1 MHYEIDILIVFAEA
15 DNVASSD
22 GSAGWVSQFKKFV
35 EFTLAQVSEKKPKV
49 LLKGEF
55 ETMTSPRL
63 DNVGLLIP
71 VISKAF
77 MASAACIENLETFY
91 KAVNKES
98 SRILK
103 VVKDPVLVK
112 EQPEFLQPLLGYEMY
127 LLDPDSSELRE
138 YQSYFS
144 ADAQRQYWMEIVD
157 LCHDIVDGLQKL
169 QNSTTANSVTD
180 LFKPKVVYLAET
192 GHDLVVERNIIM
204 RELQRYGYTVMP
216 VNSLSGDTAKIE
228 NTIRRDLDN
237 CIMSIHLIGN
247 TYGEIPEGS
256 RQSIMDIQNRI
267 AAEKS
272 YEARNK
278 NETFSRL
285 IWIAPGLI
293 HMNESQK
300 RFIETVKRDVEVQEG
315 AEILETPLEDFK
327 NIIRE
332 ELMEAKDRKTI
343 RDTGGRA
350 VYLLHDKEDHQDVLP
365 YIELMEKNGFHVLTP
380 GFDGDLLERRQ
391 KHIENLR
398 AFDAAIIYK
407 GKGNEQWVR
416 MKASDLLKAPGFGR
430 KKPIV
435 AKAIM
440 SAPGEISNS
449 EVLKSQDFRVVE
461 GDSKY
466 FAESLKSILEQ
477 FGS

>member
-1 MHYEIDILIVFAEA
+1 M
-15 DNVASSD
+15 
-22 GSAGWVSQFKKFV
+22 
-35 EFTLAQVSEKKPKV
+35 
-49 LLKGEF
+49 
-55 ETMTSPRL
+55 
-63 DNVGLLIP
+63 
-71 VISKAF
+71 
-77 MASAACIENLETFY
+77 
-91 KAVNKES
+91 
-98 SRILK
+98 
-103 VVKDPVLVK
+103 
-112 EQPEFLQPLLGYEMY
+112 
-127 LLDPDSSELRE
+127 
-138 YQSYFS
+138 
-144 ADAQRQYWMEIVD
+144 
-157 LCHDIVDGLQKL
+157 
-169 QNSTTANSVTD
+169 D
-180 LFKPKVVYLAET
+180 LFRPKVVYLAET

-216 VNSLSGDTAKIE
+216 VSSLSGDTAKIE
-228 NTIRRDLDN
+228 NTIRRDLES

-256 RQSIMDIQNRI
+256 RQSIMDIQNRL

-272 YEARNK
+272 YEARKK

-332 ELMEAKDRKTI
+332 ELMEAKDRKAI
-343 RDTGGRA
+343 KDTGGRA

-407 GKGNEQWVR
+407 GTGNEQWVR

-440 SAPGEISNS
+440 SAPGEIANS
-449 EVLKSQDFRVVE
+449 EVLKLQDFRVVE
-461 GDSKY
+461 GDSKF
-466 FAESLKSILEQ
+466 FAESLKSILEE
-477 FGS
+477 FGN